1 MKKIAI
7 VVQRCHKDVVGG
19 SESEAWHY
27 ANLLKEYFE
36 VHVLT
41 TTSIDTDKWSNTL
54 SEGDEFKDGIHI
66 KRFKVSQ
73 GRADYWI
80 EIYGRLV
87 GEFENFKQ
95 QNPDLRASER
105 LIRWPAAL
113 QEEFIYKQGPYSSG
127 LMDFLTRESDA
138 YKAVIFFT
146 YLYPTTYF
154 GIYNTPKNKIIF
166 VPTLHNEAPAYLS
179 VYKYMARRVRSILW
193 NTEAE
198 SRFGISLWGEL
209 PRSIVGVNIN
219 TEESTPAD
227 PGYPYLLYCG
237 RIDVNKGCPQLIDYF
252 LKYKKDRPSDLHLV
266 FTGSDGIGLP
276 ADPGIIFKGFVPE
289 NEKLKLMKGA
299 DIFIMPSPNE
309 SFSIVSLEAMAQKTP
324 VLASEGSEVMVDHIK
339 RSGGGLLYNDYKS
352 YRDSI
357 DLILSNKSKSM
368 IMGKNGR
375 SYVVSNYGFKKIQK
389 TLREEVEKIN

>member
-36 VHVLT
+36 VHILT
-41 TTSIDTDKWSNTL
+41 TAAIDTDKWDNIL
-54 SEGDEFKDGIHI
+54 SEGDESKDGICI
-66 KRFKVSQ
+66 KRFKVTQ

-87 GEFENFKQ
+87 NEFKNLKL
-95 QNPDLRASER
+95 NKPDLKASER

-127 LMDFLTRESDA
+127 LMDFLTKEGSS

-154 GIYNTPKNKIIF
+154 GIYNTPGNKIIF

-179 VYKYMARRVRSILW
+179 AYKYMAKRARSILW
-193 NTEAE
+193 NTRAE
-198 SRFGISLWGEL
+198 SQFGISLWGEL
-209 PRSIVGVNIN
+209 PKSIVGVNVN
-219 TEESTPAD
+219 TKEFAPAD
-227 PGYPYLLYCG
+227 LDFPYLLYCG
-237 RIDVNKGCPQLIDYF
+237 RIDVNKGCFQLVDYF
-252 LKYKKDRPSDLHLV
+252 LKYKKDHQSGLRLV

-276 ADPGIIFKGFVPE
+276 DSPGILFKGFVSE
-289 NEKLKLMKGA
+289 VEKLQLMSGA
-299 DIFIMPSPNE
+299 DIFVMPSPNE
-309 SFSIVSLEAMAQKTP
+309 SLSIVTLEAMAQRTP
-324 VLASEGSEVMVDHIK
+324 VLASSGSKVIVDHIK
-339 RSGGGLLYNDYKS
+339 NSRGGIIYNDYDSFK
-352 YRDSI
+352 DSI
-357 DLILSNKSKSM
+357 NSMLKDKSKRISM
-368 IMGKNGR
+368 GVNGR
-375 SYVVSNYGFKKIQK
+375 RYVVSNYGFRKIQK
-389 TLREEVEKIN
+389 MLREEVEKIN